1 MIRRS
6 INKVKG
12 VLLKALKQGTTPR
25 KLAITCALG
34 VVLSVFPVYGGTTL
48 LCFVAAIVFRLNV
61 VVIQAVNYAFTPV
74 QLLLIF
80 PFMQVGITLFQLPVK
95 SLQYAEL
102 VVRFKDDF
110 SAVASELWDVTIS
123 GIAVW
128 LLSAI
133 PVFYILFY
141 VFYFLFSRWNAKTN
155 IE

>member
-1 MIRRS
+1 
-6 INKVKG
+6 
-12 VLLKALKQGTTPR
+12 
-25 KLAITCALG
+25 
-34 VVLSVFPVYGGTTL
+34 

-141 VFYFLFSRWNAKTN
+141 VFYFLFSRWNTKTN